1 MPKQRTIINVETHS
15 LSVLRPARDAVQCW
29 CTDCETLVSMVI
41 PETAATNCATTA
53 REIYRR
59 IENGELHF
67 LETPAGE
74 LFVCCP
80 SLNEIQNQ

>member
-1 MPKQRTIINVETHS
+1 
-15 LSVLRPARDAVQCW
+15 
-29 CTDCETLVSMVI
+29 MVI